1 MFVSVHSLSFSSNMY
16 LWAKNDNVL
25 VCLFLATGSLKYD
38 QYHGFFGLS
47 GASMLAAINRQW
59 LCISMNLL
67 CFSCLPF
74 SNSCC
79 CHQFLPSPASNLL
92 SLSLTALTAE
102 RNPVID
108 NFDYHTL
115 PLITLSQSVLQ
126 ISSYISENKIRPAEN
141 FLSRHL
147 SVCLTYF
154 APRNSRHRWTVFNFR
169 SQFPREQ
176 PLVIELTSQIDAK
189 IKYKVARKKNDIGA
203 RSR

>member
-47 GASMLAAINRQW
+47 EASMLAAINRQW

-102 RNPVID
+102 RDPVID
-108 NFDYHTL
+108 KSLLRFSIIILFHWLHCHNQFYKFRVT
-115 PLITLSQSVLQ
+115 
-126 ISSYISENKIRPAEN
+126 
-141 FLSRHL
+141 FL
-147 SVCLTYF
+147 
-154 APRNSRHRWTVFNFR
+154 
-169 SQFPREQ
+169 
-176 PLVIELTSQIDAK
+176 K
-189 IKYKVARKKNDIGA
+189 IKSAQLKIFSPVTCQFVWHILLREIQDIVEPCSISCHSFHA
-203 RSR
+203 NNRWWSSLRVKSTLK